1 MKKFFELLFNRFWV
15 NFALMMG
22 IAILDLIGLTSKL
35 NFGIGFVI
43 AFLYFAGWVVYQM
56 TKRDGEDKPV

>member
-1 MKKFFELLFNRFWV
+1 MMKKLFEILFNRFWI

-35 NFGIGFVI
+35 NFGVGFVI
-43 AFLYFAGWVVYQM
+43 AFLYFIGFIVYNM
-56 TKRDGEDKPV
+56 TKKTTT

>member
-1 MKKFFELLFNRFWV
+1 MKKLLEIIFNRFWV

-35 NFGIGFVI
+35 NFG
-43 AFLYFAGWVVYQM
+43 
-56 TKRDGEDKPV
+56 